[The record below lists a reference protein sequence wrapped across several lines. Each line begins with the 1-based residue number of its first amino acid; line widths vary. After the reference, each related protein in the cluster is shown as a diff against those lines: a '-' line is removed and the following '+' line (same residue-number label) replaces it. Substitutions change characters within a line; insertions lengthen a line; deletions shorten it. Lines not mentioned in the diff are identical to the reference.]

1 VERSIDFSRAGEADL
16 FNPEAVPFSRR
27 QVLKFAAIGAA
38 AAVAPRLVRASD
50 EKDPYAGLKMG
61 MQSYSLRAYDGPTAL
76 RHTKELGLKYWE
88 SFPKHIPFTT
98 LPKQIAESKAL
109 LKDNGITL
117 MGYGVVD
124 FDDNE
129 TKARQM
135 FDFAKAMGLFSIS
148 CNPKKNKGTFDLLDK
163 LVAEYDIPIGI
174 HNHGP
179 HARYSKISDVADI
192 VKDRNPKIGAC
203 VDLGHYLRSDENP
216 VEALE
221 RLGNRLYG
229 VHLKDVRTV
238 TADGRRKKIFTIVG
252 QGDLDVLGCLRVLK
266 KLNYQG
272 CLSLEYE
279 ENEQNPLSDIA
290 VSLAAVRDAAA
301 KLG

>member
-1 VERSIDFSRAGEADL
+1 MFDAHLDT
-16 FNPEAVPFSRR
+16 PSRR
-27 QVLKFAAIGAA
+27 QFLKFAAAGAA
-38 AAVAPRLVRASD
+38 AALTPRLTIASD

-61 MQSYSLRAYDGPTAL
+61 MQSYSLRAYDGKTAL

-88 SFPKHIPFTT
+88 SYPKHIPLTT
-98 LPKQIAESKAL
+98 LPKQVAESKAL
-109 LKDNGITL
+109 LNDAGITL

-124 FDDNE
+124 FDANE
-129 TKARQM
+129 TKAREF

-148 CNPKKNKGTFDLLDK
+148 CNPKKDKATFDLLDK
-163 LVAEYDIPIGI
+163 LVAEYDIPLGI

-192 VKDRNPKIGAC
+192 VKDRHPKIGAC
-203 VDLGHYLRSDENP
+203 VDMGHYLRSDENP
-216 VEALE
+216 IEALE

-238 TADGRRKKIFTIVG
+238 EDNGRRKKIFTIIG
-252 QGDLDVLGCLRVLK
+252 QGDLDLPGSLRTLK

-279 ENEQNPLSDIA
+279 ESEQNPLSDIA
-290 VSLAAVRDAAA
+290 VSLQAVRDAAA
-301 KLG
+301 KLS

>member
-1 VERSIDFSRAGEADL
+1 MFAREMLAQNSPL
-16 FNPEAVPFSRR
+16 SRR
-27 QVLKFAAIGAA
+27 QLLQLAATGAA
-38 AAVAPRLVRASD
+38 AALAPGLARASD

-61 MQSYSLRAYDGPTAL
+61 MQSYSLRAYDAPTAL
-76 RHTKELGLKYWE
+76 KHTKELGLTYWE
-88 SFPKHIPFTT
+88 SFPKHIPLTT
-98 LPKQIAESKAL
+98 LPKQIADSKAL

-124 FDDNE
+124 FDANE
-129 TKARQM
+129 TKARQI
-135 FDFAKAMGLFSIS
+135 FDFAKAIGLFSIS
-148 CNPKKNKGTFDLLDK
+148 CNPKKDKATFDLLDK

-203 VDLGHYLRSDENP
+203 VDMGHYLRSDENP

-238 TADGRRKKIFTIVG
+238 TDNGRRKKIFTIVG

-272 CLSLEYE
+272 CLALEYE

-290 VSLAAVRDAAA
+290 VSLTAVRDAAA
-301 KLG
+301 KLS

>member
-1 VERSIDFSRAGEADL
+1 MFAHEAPVSL
-16 FNPEAVPFSRR
+16 ESSPLTRR
-27 QVLKFAAIGAA
+27 QILKIAAGGAA
-38 AAVAPRLVRASD
+38 AALAPRLAPAD
-50 EKDPYAGLKMG
+50 DKDPYAGLKMG
-61 MQSYSLRAYDGPTAL
+61 MQSYSLRAFDAPTAL
-76 RHTKELGLKYWE
+76 KHTKELGLKYWE
-88 SFPKHIPFTT
+88 SFPKHIPMTT
-98 LPKQIAESKAL
+98 LPKQIADSKAL
-109 LKDNGITL
+109 LNDAGITL

-124 FDDNE
+124 FNDNE
-129 TKARQM
+129 TKARQT
-135 FDFAKAMGLFSIS
+135 FDFAKAIGLYSIS
-148 CNPKKNKGTFDLLDK
+148 ANPRKNKATFDLLDK

-179 HARYSKISDVADI
+179 HALYSKISDVADI
-192 VKDRNPKIGAC
+192 IKDRNPKIGAC
-203 VDLGHYLRSDENP
+203 VDMGHFLRSDENP
-216 VEALE
+216 IEALE

-238 TADGRRKKIFTIVG
+238 TENGKRKKIFTIVG
-252 QGDLDVLGCLRVLK
+252 QGDLDLVGALKVLK

-301 KLG
+301 KLS

>member
-1 VERSIDFSRAGEADL
+1 MFDPNAQPL
-16 FNPEAVPFSRR
+16 SRR
-27 QVLKFAAIGAA
+27 QVLKVAAAGTL
-38 AAVAPRLVRASD
+38 AAVAPRAILAYE
-50 EKDPYAGLKMG
+50 EKDPYVGLKMG
-61 MQSYSLRAYDGPTAL
+61 MQSYSLRAYDAPTAL
-76 RHTKELGLKYWE
+76 RHTRELGLKYWE
-88 SFPKHIPFTT
+88 SFPKHIPLTT
-98 LPKQIAESKAL
+98 LPKQIADSKAL
-109 LKDNGITL
+109 LKEAGITV
-117 MGYGVVD
+117 MAYGVVD

-129 TKARQM
+129 TSARQK
-135 FDFAKAMGLFSIS
+135 FDFAKAMGIS
-148 CNPKKNKGTFDLLDK
+148 SLSANPKKDKATFDLLDK
-163 LVAEYDIPIGI
+163 LVAEYDVAIAI

-192 VKDRNPKIGAC
+192 VKDRHPKIGAC
-203 VDLGHYLRSDENP
+203 VDTGHYLRSDENP

-221 RLGNRLYG
+221 RLSNRLYG
-229 VHLKDVRTV
+229 VHLKDVRTIE
-238 TADGRRKKIFTIVG
+238 ADGRRKKIFTILG

-272 CLSLEYE
+272 CLAIEYE

>member
-1 VERSIDFSRAGEADL
+1 M
-16 FNPEAVPFSRR
+16 FNTHLESPSRR
-27 QVLKFAAIGAA
+27 QFLKVAATGAA
-38 AAVAPRLVRASD
+38 AALAPRLALAIED
-50 EKDPYAGLKMG
+50 KDPYAGLKMG
-61 MQSYSLRAYDGPTAL
+61 MQSYSLRAYDAPTAL

-88 SFPKHIPFTT
+88 SFPKHIPLTT
-98 LPKQIAESKAL
+98 LPKQIADSKAL
-109 LKDNGITL
+109 LNDSGITL

-124 FDDNE
+124 FDGNE
-129 TKARQM
+129 TKGRQI
-135 FDFAKAMGLFSIS
+135 FDFAKAIGLYSIS
-148 CNPKKNKGTFDLLDK
+148 ANPKKDKTTFDLLDK
-163 LVAEYDIPIGI
+163 LVAEYDIPIAI

-179 HARYSKISDVADI
+179 HARYSKISDVVDI
-192 VKDRNPKIGAC
+192 VKDRHPKIGAC
-203 VDLGHYLRSDENP
+203 VDMGHYLRSDENP

-229 VHLKDVRTV
+229 AHLKDVRTV
-238 TADGRRKKIFTIVG
+238 TDNGKRKKIFTIVG

-290 VSLAAVRDAAA
+290 VSLAAVREAAA
-301 KLG
+301 KLS

>member
-1 VERSIDFSRAGEADL
+1 MFDARLESS
-16 FNPEAVPFSRR
+16 SRR
-27 QVLKFAAIGAA
+27 QFLKVAAAGAA
-38 AAVAPRLVRASD
+38 AAVVPRVSFA
-50 EKDPYAGLKMG
+50 EEGKDPYAGLKMG
-61 MQSYSLRAYDGPTAL
+61 MQSYTLRAYDAPTAL
-76 RHTKELGLKYWE
+76 RHTKEFGLKYWE
-88 SFPKHIPFTT
+88 SFPKHIPLST
-98 LPKQIAESKAL
+98 LPKQVAESKTL

-124 FDDNE
+124 FDGNE
-129 TKARQM
+129 TKARHT
-135 FDFAKAMGLFSIS
+135 FDFAKAIGLFSIS
-148 CNPKKNKGTFDLLDK
+148 CNPKKDKATFDLLDK

-192 VKDRNPKIGAC
+192 VKDRHPKIGAC
-203 VDLGHYLRSDENP
+203 VDMGHYLRSDESP

-229 VHLKDVRTV
+229 VHLKDVRTINEG
-238 TADGRRKKIFTIVG
+238 GRRKKIFTIIG
-252 QGDLDVLGCLRVLK
+252 QGDLDIPGCLRTLK

-290 VSLAAVRDAAA
+290 VSLQAVREAAA

>member
-1 VERSIDFSRAGEADL
+1 MFDAHLESS
-16 FNPEAVPFSRR
+16 SRR
-27 QVLKFAAIGAA
+27 QFLKFAAAGAA
-38 AAVAPRLVRASD
+38 AALAPPLARANQ

-61 MQSYSLRAYDGPTAL
+61 MQSYSLRTYDGPTAL

-88 SFPKHIPFTT
+88 SYPKHIPFST

-109 LKDNGITL
+109 LKENGITL

-124 FDDNE
+124 FDENE
-129 TKARQM
+129 TRSRQM

-148 CNPKKNKGTFDLLDK
+148 ANPKKNKATFDLLDR
-163 LVAEYDIPIGI
+163 LVAEYDIPIAI

-179 HARYSKISDVADI
+179 YARYSKISDVADI

-203 VDLGHYLRSDENP
+203 VDMGHYLRSDENP

-238 TADGRRKKIFTIVG
+238 TADGRRKKIFTIIG
-252 QGDLDVLGCLRVLK
+252 QGDLDLVGALRVLK

-290 VSLAAVRDAAA
+290 VSLQAVRDAAT